1 MQSKCHR
8 QDASGNPDDFDTV
21 YNIPEFFGLQ
31 QTPREHLLPRQIHAL
46 TPARSK
52 YSHPAKIFRKI
63 RGLEIK
69 KKKLVK

>member
-1 MQSKCHR
+1 MLAEIR
-8 QDASGNPDDFDTV
+8 MILTRFIT
-21 YNIPEFFGLQ
+21 YIPEFFGLQ

-69 KKKLVK
+69 KKTCEMTLRK